1 MAFQSLK
8 KCPKI
13 DAILSHERAQWSGL
27 VTSFGEPAVMSSS
40 VHLSPGSSSFLPKY
54 DINNNYSKLV
64 SAIFTK
70 VRTMIE
76 LRSVNIL

>member
-27 VTSFGEPAVMSSS
+27 VTSFGEPAVMNTA
-40 VHLSPGSSSFLPKY
+40 VKRLRMREFLSELSFE
-54 DINNNYSKLV
+54 LV
-64 SAIFTK
+64 
-70 VRTMIE
+70 
-76 LRSVNIL
+76 